1 MRDQKKI
8 GTFFQNNLVL
18 MTILILVGVTAIIE
32 PKFLSIAN
40 LGNIMNQFGPLSF
53 VSLGMTVAIIGGFI
67 DLSVVGIV
75 SLSAVFTISM
85 IDVIGQYGALVAGL
99 GAGALMGFI
108 NAQVII
114 SCGAM
119 TQAKSVF
126 ITFGLSSVYSAL
138 ALLYTGG
145 ATQHMS
151 YLNSSVTLYKLM
163 GSGRIGFVSVS
174 FILFL
179 ICMGILY
186 IFLSKTKTGREICL
200 TGANMTASELAAI
213 PVKRRVTLIFML
225 SGVFAALGAIVL
237 FSRITTAS
245 PLLGANYDTNAI
257 LAVVVGGTS
266 LVGGRG
272 SVIRTM
278 LGVMLVTLLA
288 NCLNLLGVSTYM
300 QAICKG
306 LVLIVAIWLDR
317 RRVK

>member
-1 MRDQKKI
+1 
-8 GTFFQNNLVL
+8 
-18 MTILILVGVTAIIE
+18 
-32 PKFLSIAN
+32 
-40 LGNIMNQFGPLSF
+40 
-53 VSLGMTVAIIGGFI
+53 
-67 DLSVVGIV
+67 
-75 SLSAVFTISM
+75 
-85 IDVIGQYGALVAGL
+85 
-99 GAGALMGFI
+99 MGFI

-126 ITFGLSSVYSAL
+126 ITFGLSSVYNAL

-163 GSGRIGFVSVS
+163 GSGRVGFVSVS

-179 ICMGILY
+179 ICMGILH

-306 LVLIVAIWLDR
+306 LILIVAIWLDR

>member
-1 MRDQKKI
+1 
-8 GTFFQNNLVL
+8 
-18 MTILILVGVTAIIE
+18 
-32 PKFLSIAN
+32 
-40 LGNIMNQFGPLSF
+40 
-53 VSLGMTVAIIGGFI
+53 
-67 DLSVVGIV
+67 
-75 SLSAVFTISM
+75 
-85 IDVIGQYGALVAGL
+85 
-99 GAGALMGFI
+99 
-108 NAQVII
+108 
-114 SCGAM
+114 
-119 TQAKSVF
+119 
-126 ITFGLSSVYSAL
+126 
-138 ALLYTGG
+138 
-145 ATQHMS
+145 
-151 YLNSSVTLYKLM
+151 
-163 GSGRIGFVSVS
+163 
-174 FILFL
+174 
-179 ICMGILY
+179 
-186 IFLSKTKTGREICL
+186 
-200 TGANMTASELAAI
+200 MTASELAAI

-317 RRVK
+317 RRIK

>member
-1 MRDQKKI
+1 
-8 GTFFQNNLVL
+8 

-163 GSGRIGFVSVS
+163 GSGRVGFVSVS

-179 ICMGILY
+179 ICMGILH

-245 PLLGANYDTNAI
+245 RFWVRTMTQMQYWRSLSAVRLW
-257 LAVVVGGTS
+257 LAVG
-266 LVGGRG
+266 
-272 SVIRTM
+272 
-278 LGVMLVTLLA
+278 A
-288 NCLNLLGVSTYM
+288 
-300 QAICKG
+300 A
-306 LVLIVAIWLDR
+306 
-317 RRVK
+317 

>member
-1 MRDQKKI
+1 
-8 GTFFQNNLVL
+8 
-18 MTILILVGVTAIIE
+18 
-32 PKFLSIAN
+32 
-40 LGNIMNQFGPLSF
+40 
-53 VSLGMTVAIIGGFI
+53 
-67 DLSVVGIV
+67 
-75 SLSAVFTISM
+75 
-85 IDVIGQYGALVAGL
+85 
-99 GAGALMGFI
+99 
-108 NAQVII
+108 
-114 SCGAM
+114 M

-163 GSGRIGFVSVS
+163 GSGKVGFVSVS

-179 ICMGILY
+179 ICMGILH

-225 SGVFAALGAIVL
+225 SGIFAALGAIVL

>member
-1 MRDQKKI
+1 
-8 GTFFQNNLVL
+8 
-18 MTILILVGVTAIIE
+18 
-32 PKFLSIAN
+32 
-40 LGNIMNQFGPLSF
+40 
-53 VSLGMTVAIIGGFI
+53 MTVAIIGGFI

-163 GSGRIGFVSVS
+163 GSGRVGFVSVS

-179 ICMGILY
+179 ICMGILH

>member
-8 GTFFQNNLVL
+8 GTLFQNNLVL

-108 NAQVII
+108 NVQVII

-163 GSGRIGFVSVS
+163 GSGRVGFVSVS

-306 LVLIVAIWLDR
+306 LILIVAIWLDR
-317 RRVK
+317 RRIK

>member
-1 MRDQKKI
+1 
-8 GTFFQNNLVL
+8 

-85 IDVIGQYGALVAGL
+85 IDVVGQYGALVAGL
-99 GAGALMGFI
+99 GAGALMGLI
-108 NAQVII
+108 NARVII

-163 GSGRIGFVSVS
+163 GSGKVGFVSVS

-179 ICMGILY
+179 ICMGILH

-300 QAICKG
+300 QAIFKG

>member
-8 GTFFQNNLVL
+8 GALFQNNLVL

-85 IDVIGQYGALVAGL
+85 IDVVGQYSALVAGL

-163 GSGRIGFVSVS
+163 GSGKVGFVSVS

-179 ICMGILY
+179 ICMGILH

-225 SGVFAALGAIVL
+225 SGIFAALGAIVL

-278 LGVMLVTLLA
+278 LGVMLVML
-288 NCLNLLGVSTYM
+288 
-300 QAICKG
+300 
-306 LVLIVAIWLDR
+306 
-317 RRVK
+317 